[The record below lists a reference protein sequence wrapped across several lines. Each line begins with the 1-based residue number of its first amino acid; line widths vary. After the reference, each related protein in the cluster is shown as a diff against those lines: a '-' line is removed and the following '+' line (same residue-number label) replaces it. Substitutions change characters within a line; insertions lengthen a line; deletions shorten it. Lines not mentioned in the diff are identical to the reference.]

1 MACAPTDRF
10 APSIEDV
17 AVMEQYL
24 HLLMHGYTEC
34 AEHEH
39 SGPSHGEKGPELD
52 DWLEH
57 VAEPWFAAIE
67 MLAAEDGLGVKTY
80 QGFDAYLSGSTPSAQ
95 LLDRNGEVVQ
105 LSTRDRDADGTLIAA
120 CGGAL
125 LAARARRGLATRD
138 RSGAAAASARR
149 SPGRSPTRSNASWPA
164 RRALWFP
171 GNRRVNQNESSANN
185 ATASIDVFSAA
196 SCASP

>member
-10 APSIEDV
+10 APSIEGV

-24 HLLMHGYTEC
+24 HLVMHGYTEC

-39 SGPSHGEKGPELD
+39 SGPSHGERGPELE
-52 DWLEH
+52 DWLRH

-80 QGFDAYLSGSTPSAQ
+80 QGFDPYLSGSTPCAQ

-105 LSTRDRDADGTLIAA
+105 LSTRDPDADGTLVAA

-125 LAARARRGLATRD
+125 LAARARRGLETRGPF
-138 RSGAAAASARR
+138 RRRR
-149 SPGRSPTRSNASWPA
+149 SLLR
-164 RRALWFP
+164 
-171 GNRRVNQNESSANN
+171 
-185 ATASIDVFSAA
+185 
-196 SCASP
+196 

>member
-1 MACAPTDRF
+1 MARRA
-10 APSIEDV
+10 
-17 AVMEQYL
+17 
-24 HLLMHGYTEC
+24 
-34 AEHEH
+34 
-39 SGPSHGEKGPELD
+39 KELD

-57 VAEPWFAAIE
+57 VAEPWFGAIE

-125 LAARARRGLATRD
+125 LAARARRGLETRGPFPAPPFS
-138 RSGAAAASARR
+138 RLGV
-149 SPGRSPTRSNASWPA
+149 SPGRSPRPLEWLLAY
-164 RRALWFP
+164 
-171 GNRRVNQNESSANN
+171 
-185 ATASIDVFSAA
+185 
-196 SCASP
+196 